1 MNALASARAIIRAP
15 RAKRERTWQ
24 DRYTLAFG
32 IAVLGAV
39 AAEPLSRVWNR
50 IVAPAATT
58 DPATIGTG
66 LALVVLAYA
75 GLIAL
80 ARLVGPITVSPA
92 DAAWLVPSPLT
103 RRAVL
108 RPAAVRLLVASVVAG
123 AVLGV
128 TVLTVLGV
136 PDLATLRVAGAV
148 LVAVAAC
155 VGGAAT
161 AVLAQR
167 GDPESDRLG
176 VALAALAALA
186 IVAGLA
192 AASGAALPWRSL
204 LTALPRVPA
213 SVIVGVAVAACLA
226 ATGLAVRAWRALSRF
241 PSRAV
246 IASSA
251 RVGQATDAIVT
262 LEPGLLTWIAEDNH
276 WRARRLRSRPWPHL
290 PAPLA
295 LAWVEARRLGRR
307 PTRLAALLAAAA
319 FPALAAV
326 ATGGITPPVAVAL
339 LAGALTAAA
348 SATAGARRDIE
359 NPTLI
364 RLAGVSRQ
372 AARAARA
379 IPPAL
384 LAGAWLAAALAALGL
399 VGPGVAAGASW
410 WAFVPLCAPP
420 IAVAAL
426 RMAGRGPID
435 HSLPVLDTP
444 GGPVPLGPLFWGV
457 TGIDVAVLGC
467 APALAALLLQP
478 AQTAGFLTA
487 QAAAT
492 VLTVGAFLLRA
503 RRT

>member
-24 DRYTLAFG
+24 DRYTLAFA

-39 AAEPLSRVWNR
+39 AAEPLSRAWNR

-108 RPAAVRLLVASVVAG
+108 RPAALRLLVASVVAG
-123 AVLGV
+123 VVLGV

-226 ATGLAVRAWRALSRF
+226 ATGLAVRTWRALSRF

-467 APALAALLLQP
+467 APALTALLLQP

-487 QAAAT
+487 QAVAT

>member
-15 RAKRERTWQ
+15 LGKRERTWQ

-32 IAVLGAV
+32 IVVLGAV

-66 LALVVLAYA
+66 LALVVLAYT
-75 GLIAL
+75 GVIAL
-80 ARLVGPITVSPA
+80 ARLVGPIAVSPA

-108 RPAAVRLLVASVVAG
+108 RPAALRLLVASIVAG

-128 TVLTVLGV
+128 TVLAVLGV

-148 LVAVAAC
+148 LIAVAAC
-155 VGGAAT
+155 VGGAAL

-167 GDPESDRLG
+167 GDPESNWLG
-176 VALAALAALA
+176 VALAALATLA

-192 AASGAALPWRSL
+192 AASGAALPGARCSPRSPDPGERARRRRRGGL
-204 LTALPRVPA
+204 SRRDRPRRT
-213 SVIVGVAVAACLA
+213 GVAGV
-226 ATGLAVRAWRALSRF
+226 VRL

-251 RVGQATDAIVT
+251 RVGQATGAIVT
-262 LEPGLLTWIAEDNH
+262 LDPGLLTWIAEDNH
-276 WRARRLRSRPWPHL
+276 WRARRLRSRPWPRL

-295 LAWVEARRLGRR
+295 LAWAEARRLGRR
-307 PTRLAALLAAAA
+307 PARLAALLAAAA

-326 ATGGITPPVAVAL
+326 AAGGITPPVAVAL

-348 SATAGARRDIE
+348 SATAVARRDSG

-364 RLAGVSRQ
+364 RMTGVSRQ
-372 AARAARA
+372 AARAVRA

-384 LAGAWLAAALAALGL
+384 FAAGWLAAALGALGL

-410 WAFVPLCAPP
+410 WAFAPLCAPP

-435 HSLPVLDTP
+435 QSLPVLDTP
-444 GGPVPLGPLFWGV
+444 GGPVPLGPLFWGF

-478 AQTAGFLTA
+478 GQTAGFLTA
-487 QAAAT
+487 QAVAT
-492 VLTVGAFLLRA
+492 VLTVGGFLLRG
-503 RRT
+503 RGT